1 VIPLGDR
8 LSRRRLPLATAALIL
23 AEVAAY
29 VAVVRLPAAEGTAL
43 VARWALVPTRLL
55 PLLSGDLGALPELAR
70 LATSLFLHAGLLH
83 LLGNMLFLWVFGRA
97 VESAMG
103 APRFVGFFLLCGA
116 IAGVVHALMNP
127 TSAAP
132 TVGASGAISGL
143 LGAYLALHP
152 RAKVRSL
159 VILVVVPVVVDVP
172 AALWLLAWLALQ
184 LVEGARS
191 LAAAPGVGAVGVA
204 WFAHVGGF
212 VAGLLLHRFF
222 RDRGRRARPTA

>member
-1 VIPLGDR
+1 MIPLGDR
-8 LSRRRLPLATAALIL
+8 VARRRAPIATVTLIL
-23 AEVAAY
+23 VEVLAY
-29 VAVVRLPAAEGTAL
+29 IAIARLPAPEGVAL
-43 VARWALVPTRLL
+43 VSRWALVPARLT
-55 PLLSGDLGALPELAR
+55 PLLAGELGALAEVPR

-103 APRFVGFFLLCGA
+103 PARFVGFFLLCGA
-116 IAGVVHALMNP
+116 IAGAVHALMNP
-127 TSAAP
+127 TSTVP

-159 VILVVVPVVVDVP
+159 VVLVVVPLVVDVP

-184 LVEGARS
+184 LLEGARAMS
-191 LAAAPGVGAVGVA
+191 AAPRGSAMGVA

-212 VAGLLLHRFF
+212 VAGLVLHRFF
-222 RDRGRRARPTA
+222 RHGRGHRRAT